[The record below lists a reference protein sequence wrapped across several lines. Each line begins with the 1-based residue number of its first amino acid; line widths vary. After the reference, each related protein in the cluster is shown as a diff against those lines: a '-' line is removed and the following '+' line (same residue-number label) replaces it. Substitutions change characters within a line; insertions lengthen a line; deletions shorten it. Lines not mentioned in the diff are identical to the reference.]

1 VRKPPPAGP
10 TSSPRRLTFA
20 LLCAFAGCLN
30 PRPEEYPSGNASP
43 EAAEAAGA
51 PTADNPARQG
61 GDNFEPNAT
70 TGPSG
75 DPDSDQPI
83 EPPLAPGF
91 VAPPAADAGV
101 DAGDAGVDDAGAP
114 AIAD

>member
-30 PRPEEYPSGNASP
+30 PRPEEYPSGNGAP
-43 EAAEAAGA
+43 GAEAAGA
-51 PTADNPARQG
+51 PAADNPARH

-70 TGPSG
+70 TGPSDDP
-75 DPDSDQPI
+75 DPDSAQPI
-83 EPPLAPGF
+83 EPPLPPGL

-101 DAGDAGVDDAGAP
+101 DGGDAGVDDAGAP
-114 AIAD
+114 SIAD